1 MSRPKIAIEYP
12 TKYLDRD
19 TLTDINFALYHL
31 LDRPEYAE
39 WAKKKSKMTIL
50 DNSAYELHMKGME
63 FNVDL
68 FVKSINEID
77 PDYFIIPDVL
87 MDKDSTIENLLN
99 FPSIDTESKAI
110 AVLQGNSPEELLEC
124 LEVYKE
130 YGYAID
136 YVAIPFHNSF
146 FRDMGFELGEEDTD
160 RAYAAGRRKFLH
172 DHKDK
177 FEGLKVHLLGTHHP
191 EEFKDLPRF
200 VESIDT
206 AYAVKKAIMMDDILS
221 PGKPDILIDDIKELS
236 DSQLE
241 KIHTNVEQFISLV
254 SYENN

>member
-1 MSRPKIAIEYP
+1 MNRPKIAVEYP

-19 TLTDINFALYHL
+19 TLTDINFVLYHL
-31 LDRPEYAE
+31 LNRPEYAE
-39 WAKKKSKMTIL
+39 WAKKKGKMTIL
-50 DNSAYELHMKGME
+50 DNSAYELHMRGME
-63 FNVDL
+63 FNMEE
-68 FVKSINEID
+68 FVKCINEIN

-87 MDKDSTIENLLN
+87 MDMDSTLENLLN
-99 FPSIDTESKAI
+99 FPAINTNSKAI
-110 AVLQGNSPEELLEC
+110 AVLQGNSPEELLKC
-124 LEVYKE
+124 LGVYKQ
-130 YGYAID
+130 YNID

-146 FRDMGFELGEEDTD
+146 FRDMGFELGEKDTD
-160 RAYAAGRRKFLH
+160 RVYAAGRRKFLH

-206 AYAVKKAIMMDDILS
+206 AYAVKKAIVLSDLLS
-221 PGKPDILIDDIKELS
+221 PGKPDILIDDIRELS

-241 KIHTNVEQFISLV
+241 KIHNNVEQFISLV